1 MNSRTFAL
9 VFGLVFLLA
18 GIAGFIPGLVA
29 LPHPRHPTMI
39 VDQYYGQLFGLFPVN
54 LLHNIVHILFG
65 AWGLAAFRSSGA
77 ARIYGRGVAISYAVL
92 TVAGFIPGLETMFG
106 LVPLFQNDIWL
117 HALVAL
123 VAAYFGWLHRD
134 AATSTGSLAV

>member
-1 MNSRTFAL
+1 
-9 VFGLVFLLA
+9 
-18 GIAGFIPGLVA
+18 
-29 LPHPRHPTMI
+29 
-39 VDQYYGQLFGLFPVN
+39 VN

>member
-1 MNSRTFAL
+1 
-9 VFGLVFLLA
+9 
-18 GIAGFIPGLVA
+18 
-29 LPHPRHPTMI
+29 
-39 VDQYYGQLFGLFPVN
+39 
-54 LLHNIVHILFG
+54 
-65 AWGLAAFRSSGA
+65 
-77 ARIYGRGVAISYAVL
+77 VL

-117 HALVAL
+117 HALFAL